1 MELDFFKQPVIFIN
15 EVYDKMSNRLNILD
29 PNKDI
34 DNCLLDYGMQRNEG
48 VMANVIVYVLNA
60 GDLRGEDY

>member
-1 MELDFFKQPVIFIN
+1 MTKCQIEIFRIQMKTTVN
-15 EVYDKMSNRLNILD
+15 F
-29 PNKDI
+29 
-34 DNCLLDYGMQRNEG
+34 LLDYGMQRNEG